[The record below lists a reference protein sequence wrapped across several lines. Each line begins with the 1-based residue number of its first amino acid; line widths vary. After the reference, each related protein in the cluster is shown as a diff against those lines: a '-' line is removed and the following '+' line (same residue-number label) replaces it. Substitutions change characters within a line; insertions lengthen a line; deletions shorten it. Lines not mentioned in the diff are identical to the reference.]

1 MTRIALIAAALLAV
15 IHATGQQESIQP
27 AQPFWQMQ
35 GAAPGA
41 READAIDAMRAAARQ
56 DAEPETILAAR

>member
-1 MTRIALIAAALLAV
+1 MTKIALIAVGLLAV
-15 IHATGQQESIQP
+15 MHVTGQQETLQP

-41 READAIDAMRAAARQ
+41 REAQAIEAIRAAARQ
-56 DAEPETILAAR
+56 DAAPEMILAAR

>member
-1 MTRIALIAAALLAV
+1 MTKIALIAAGLLAV
-15 IHATGQQESIQP
+15 MHVAGQQETVQP

-41 READAIDAMRAAARQ
+41 READAIEAIRAAARE
-56 DAEPETILAAR
+56 AAAPETLLAAR

>member
-15 IHATGQQESIQP
+15 MHVTGQETMQP

-41 READAIDAMRAAARQ
+41 READAVDAMRAAARQ

>member
-1 MTRIALIAAALLAV
+1 M
-15 IHATGQQESIQP
+15 QP

-41 READAIDAMRAAARQ
+41 READAVDAMRAAARQ